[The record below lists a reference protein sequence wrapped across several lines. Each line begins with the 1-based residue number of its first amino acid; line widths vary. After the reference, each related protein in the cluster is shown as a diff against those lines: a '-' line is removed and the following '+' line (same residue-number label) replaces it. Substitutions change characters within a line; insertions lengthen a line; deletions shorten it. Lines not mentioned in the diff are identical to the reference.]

1 MAAMENPLLGGRE
14 LPPFPEIRPEHVEP
28 AMREVLGAGR
38 RQLEAIGAGATPSFD
53 TVVEPLE
60 ALQHRLSRT
69 WSPVSHLNAVANNEA
84 LRNAYNACLPLL
96 SEYQTDLAQ
105 SEALYRAYLVIQER
119 DGPRLTPEQRRV
131 VENALR
137 DFRLAGVALDAARK
151 QRFKEVMSEL
161 AQLGAKFEQNVL
173 DATNAWTRA
182 VTDPAEL
189 EGLNAA
195 IVGQAK
201 ARAEA
206 AGRDGWL
213 LALNQPTYVA
223 VMTDATSRA
232 LRRDFYEAW
241 STRASDAGPN
251 AGQWDNGPVMEALLR
266 LRHEA
271 AQLLEFRS
279 YADYALATRMAKSV
293 PEVLEFL
300 RELARAARP
309 AAQREYTE
317 LEAYAGQTLEAW
329 DVTFWSERL
338 QRERH
343 SVSQEELRPY
353 FPLPRV
359 LQGLFDVAQRLFGV
373 TIRERTDVPKWH
385 ADVRYFEILGANG
398 RPTGSFYLDPYARE
412 QKRSGAW
419 MDECVG
425 RMTLAAGSTLPV
437 AYLVC
442 NFLPPAADGQ
452 APALL
457 THDDVVT
464 LFHEFGHGL
473 HHMLTR
479 VPYPSI
485 AGINGVSWDAVE
497 LPSQF
502 MENYAWHPESL
513 AKLSGHWQSGEPL
526 PAALQAQLV
535 ATRNFHAGLATVRQ
549 LEFALFDFR
558 LHAEYDP
565 AKGGRVAEIL
575 AEVRREVSVI
585 QPPAWNRFPQS
596 FGHIF
601 AGGYAAGYYSY
612 KWAEVLAADAFGAFE
627 ESGVFDR
634 GTANRF
640 LESILSRG
648 GSRDALDAFVE
659 FRGRKPDIQPLL
671 RQHGIA

>member
-1 MAAMENPLLGGRE
+1 MDNPLLGSHE
-14 LPPFPEIRPEHVEP
+14 LPPFPEIRPEHIEP

-38 RQLEAIGAGATPSFD
+38 RRLESIAAAAAPSFGS
-53 TVVEPLE
+53 VVEPLE
-60 ALQHRLSRT
+60 TLQHRLSRT
-69 WSPVSHLNAVANNEA
+69 WSPVSHLNAVANDEA
-84 LRNAYNACLPLL
+84 LRAAYNACLPLL

-105 SEALYRAYLVIQER
+105 SEALYRAYLVIRER
-119 DGPRLTPEQRRV
+119 DGAHLTPEQRRV
-131 VENALR
+131 LDNALR

-173 DATNAWTRA
+173 DATNAWTRE

-189 EGLNAA
+189 EGLNEA

-201 ARAEA
+201 QRAEA
-206 AGRDGWL
+206 AGKTGWL

-241 STRASDAGPN
+241 STRASDSGPN
-251 AGQWDNGPVMEALLR
+251 AGRWDNGPVMEDILR

-271 AQLLEFRS
+271 ARLLEFGS
-279 YADYALATRMAKSV
+279 YAEYALATRMAKSV
-293 PEVLEFL
+293 PEVLGFL
-300 RELARAARP
+300 RKLAQAARP
-309 AAQREYTE
+309 AAQREFAE
-317 LEAYAGQTLEAW
+317 LEQYAGRKLEAW

-359 LQGLFDVAQRLFGV
+359 LEGLFEVAQRLFGV
-373 TIRERTDVPKWH
+373 TIREKAGVPTWH
-385 ADVRYFEILGANG
+385 PSVRYFEILGGTDGA
-398 RPTGSFYLDPYARE
+398 RIGSFYLDPYARE

-425 RMTLAAGSTLPV
+425 RMALPGVGDGTGTDTDTSAGTGADSSTGAKTATSAGTVTGAGTNTTLPV

-442 NFLPPAADGQ
+442 NFLPPAADGA

-479 VPYPSI
+479 
-485 AGINGVSWDAVE
+485 AVSVDRRH
-497 LPSQF
+497 Q
-502 MENYAWHPESL
+502 
-513 AKLSGHWQSGEPL
+513 
-526 PAALQAQLV
+526 
-535 ATRNFHAGLATVRQ
+535 RR
-549 LEFALFDFR
+549 R
-558 LHAEYDP
+558 L
-565 AKGGRVAEIL
+565 GRGRVAEPVHGELRL
-575 AEVRREVSVI
+575 A
-585 QPPAWNRFPQS
+585 P
-596 FGHIF
+596 
-601 AGGYAAGYYSY
+601 
-612 KWAEVLAADAFGAFE
+612 
-627 ESGVFDR
+627 
-634 GTANRF
+634 
-640 LESILSRG
+640 
-648 GSRDALDAFVE
+648 
-659 FRGRKPDIQPLL
+659 
-671 RQHGIA
+671 